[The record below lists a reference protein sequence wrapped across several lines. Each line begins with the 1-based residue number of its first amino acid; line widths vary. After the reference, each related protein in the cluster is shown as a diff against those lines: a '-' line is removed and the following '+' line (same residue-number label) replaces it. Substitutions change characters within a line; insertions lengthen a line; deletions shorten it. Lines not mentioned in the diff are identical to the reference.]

1 MRENASS
8 AIAWTKNFPK
18 SEVCHTLGMTGVS
31 YDRARWLAE
40 HVLPHERRLRS
51 WLAQRRVVDLDVD
64 DIVQETY
71 AVLAELKQVD
81 HIRNPRTYL
90 YSVAHSIILQHVRRQ
105 RIVPIETMADLDHLG
120 LYSDEPT
127 PEEALSDFQELRG
140 IAQLLA
146 GLPRKCREE
155 FTLRKIEE
163 LSQREIAGR
172 MHIAESTVEK
182 HISKALKLLTIAMR
196 EPGSLEARNPPRTRA
211 SVRRNK
217 IARQSDE

>member
-1 MRENASS
+1 MRWIELS
-8 AIAWTKNFPK
+8 AIQMAKKYLTLK
-18 SEVCHTLGMTGVS
+18 VCHTSAMTGVS
-31 YDRARWLAE
+31 EVRARWLAE

-81 HIRNPRTYL
+81 HIRNPRNYL

-105 RIVPIETMADLDHLG
+105 RIVPIETMADLEHLG

-146 GLPRKCREE
+146 GLPRMTEA
-155 FTLRKIEE
+155 
-163 LSQREIAGR
+163 QRPAG
-172 MHIAESTVEK
+172 
-182 HISKALKLLTIAMR
+182 
-196 EPGSLEARNPPRTRA
+196 
-211 SVRRNK
+211 
-217 IARQSDE
+217 